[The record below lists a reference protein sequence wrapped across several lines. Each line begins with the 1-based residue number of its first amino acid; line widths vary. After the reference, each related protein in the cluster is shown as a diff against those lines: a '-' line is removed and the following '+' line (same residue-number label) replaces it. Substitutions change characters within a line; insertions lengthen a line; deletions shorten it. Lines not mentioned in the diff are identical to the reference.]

1 MNSTKEKEVL
11 NMAKTEKKE
20 ITAKTITEHLQDVEE
35 KKTKAQLA
43 NDKRLYNRYKK
54 QIDSAYKKM
63 ENCYLDTAIAIHSI
77 YKKGLY
83 KLDNFK
89 NIYDFAKE
97 NYDISRGTCCKF
109 INICERFGVI
119 GETDTVVGLQDRFK
133 EYGVSQLGVMLTFPD
148 ALLNQ
153 VQPTQSVRDLKQMAE
168 DYKHSLDEQRELVET
183 ANKKMIES
191 VIPEETPIN
200 PPEESDVEIMNK
212 DTFVCQ
218 ASSMKE
224 LLSLQEVI
232 ADTFKDVLKN
242 HSTAKIRVNIVY

>member
-1 MNSTKEKEVL
+1 
-11 NMAKTEKKE
+11 MAKTEKKE
-20 ITAKTITEHLQDVEE
+20 ITAKSITEHLQDVEE
-35 KKTKAQLA
+35 KRTKAQLA

-54 QIDSAYKKM
+54 QIDTAYKKM

-77 YKKGLY
+77 YKKELY

-119 GETDTVVGLQDRFK
+119 GETGTVIGLQDRFK
-133 EYGVSQLGVMLTFPD
+133 EYGVSQLGVMLAFPEV
-148 ALLNQ
+148 LLNQ
-153 VQPTQSVRDLKQMAE
+153 VQPTQSVRDLKQMAG
-168 DYKHSLDEQRELVET
+168 DYKHSLESQQGV
-183 ANKKMIES
+183 IEATEDTDTES
-191 VIPEETPIN
+191 EDAPMN
-200 PPEESDVEIMNK
+200 PPEESDVEVISK
-212 DTFVCQ
+212 DTLVCQ

>member
-1 MNSTKEKEVL
+1 MSIK
-11 NMAKTEKKE
+11 KTEKKE
-20 ITAKTITEHLQDVEE
+20 ITAKSITEHLQDVEE
-35 KKTKAQLA
+35 KRTKAQLA

-54 QIDSAYKKM
+54 QIATAYKKM
-63 ENCYLDTAIAIHSI
+63 ENCYLDTATAIHSI
-77 YKKGLY
+77 YKKELY

-119 GETDTVVGLQDRFK
+119 GETGTVVGLQDRFK

-153 VQPTQSVRDLKQMAE
+153 VQPTQSVRDLKQLVE
-168 DYKHSLDEQRELVET
+168 DYKHSLEDQRQAVEVE
-183 ANKKMIES
+183 NKKLIES
-191 VIPEETPIN
+191 VIPEESSMN
-200 PPEESDVEIMNK
+200 QPEKSDVEIMSK

-218 ASSMKE
+218 ASSMEE
-224 LLSLQEVI
+224 LLSLQEVV

-242 HSTAKIRVNIVY
+242 HPTAKIRVNIVY

>member
-1 MNSTKEKEVL
+1 
-11 NMAKTEKKE
+11 MAKTEKKE
-20 ITAKTITEHLQDVEE
+20 ITAKSITEHLQEVEE

-54 QIDSAYKKM
+54 QIDTAYKKM

-77 YKKGLY
+77 YKKELY
-83 KLDNFK
+83 KLDSFK

-119 GETDTVVGLQDRFK
+119 GETGTVVGLQDRFK
-133 EYGVSQLGVMLTFPD
+133 EYGVSQLGVMLAFPD
-148 ALLNQ
+148 DLLNQ
-153 VQPTQSVRDLKQMAE
+153 VQSTQSVRELKQMAE
-168 DYKHSLDEQRELVET
+168 DYKHSLESQQEV
-183 ANKKMIES
+183 IEATEDIDTES
-191 VIPEETPIN
+191 EDAPMN
-200 PPEESDVEIMNK
+200 PPEESESEVEIMSK

-218 ASSMKE
+218 ASTMEE